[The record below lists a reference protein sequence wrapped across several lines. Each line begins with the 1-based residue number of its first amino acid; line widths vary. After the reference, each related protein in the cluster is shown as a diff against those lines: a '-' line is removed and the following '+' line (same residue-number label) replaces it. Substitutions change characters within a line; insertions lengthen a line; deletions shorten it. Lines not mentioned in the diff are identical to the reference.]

1 MRRFLP
7 ILLLLVAVIAAPILL
22 RRDSDLAEAGH
33 GDDRLVI
40 ITPHNETIRSEFGE
54 AFAKH
59 WKQKTG
65 RSLNIDWRIPGGTSD
80 ITRVLD
86 SSFKA
91 ADEIKK
97 PGVGIDLFFGG
108 GEPDFAGQLA

>member
-22 RRDSDLAEAGH
+22 RRTSVLAKIGK

-40 ITPHNETIRSEFGE
+40 ITPHNATIRSEFGE

-59 WKQKTG
+59 WKEKTG
-65 RSLNIDWRIPGGTSD
+65 RTINIDWRIPGGTSD
-80 ITRVLD
+80 ITRILE
-86 SSFKA
+86 SSFNSTSCLRSKS
-91 ADEIKK
+91 
-97 PGVGIDLFFGG
+97 PFL
-108 GEPDFAGQLA
+108 